1 MSPTPSASIAP
12 PRQTAREWLNTNLF
26 STRYNTLMTVATT
39 ALVLLVIMVIF
50 RWVVFTAEW
59 EAVALNLK
67 LIAVGQYPSDQ
78 MWRVGL
84 IILLASLLTGVSWGL
99 WGGVARTFGL
109 FLVISLGVLA
119 VFPFPL
125 RDLSLVVRVW
135 VAAGPCLV
143 AIGYAGGHRL
153 PVSPRRVIWV
163 WVGLLVLVGILLRGI
178 EGVPFL
184 VYVPTGRWGG
194 LLLTFALAL
203 LGILASFPIGV
214 MLALGRRSN
223 LPVVKLFSVLFIEII
238 RGVPLVTLLFMTQ
251 VILPLFL
258 PEGTTLDRF
267 LRALLAITLFTS
279 AYMAENV
286 RGGLQAVPT
295 GQIEAGKALGLSG
308 YYITLFIVLPQ
319 ALRSVIP
326 TIVGQFISLF
336 KDTSLVVTVGL
347 LDIVGIS
354 KSIILGNVEWIGAQA
369 ETYLFVAFV
378 FWIFT
383 YTMSQASR
391 RLETQLGVGRR

>member
-1 MSPTPSASIAP
+1 MRSSLTTSIVP
-12 PRQTAREWLNTNLF
+12 PRQTVREWFRTNLF
-26 STRYNTLMTVATT
+26 SSPYNTLLTVFTL
-39 ALVLLVIMVIF
+39 ALLLLVAGAIL
-50 RWVVFTAEW
+50 RWIILTAEW

-84 IILLASLLTGVSWGL
+84 IILFACLLTGISWGT
-99 WGGVARTFGL
+99 WGSVARTFGL

-119 VFPFPL
+119 LFPFQL
-125 RDLSLVVRVW
+125 KDLSLEVRAW
-135 VAAGPCLV
+135 VGAGPCLV
-143 AIGYAGGHRL
+143 AAGYVVGRRL
-153 PVSPRRVIWV
+153 PVPPRRVIWA
-163 WVGLLVLVGILLRGI
+163 WVGMLVLVGVLLRGI

-184 VYVPTGRWGG
+184 AYVPTGQWGG
-194 LLLTFALAL
+194 LLLTFMLAL
-203 LGILASFPIGV
+203 IGILASFPIGV
-214 MLALGRRSN
+214 LLALGRRSD

-258 PEGTTLDRF
+258 PEGTALDRF
-267 LRALLAITLFTS
+267 LRALLAITVFTS

-326 TIVGQFISLF
+326 AIVGQFISLF

-369 ETYLFVAFV
+369 EIYLFLAFV

-383 YTMSQASR
+383 FSMSHASR
-391 RLETQLGVGRR
+391 RLESQLGVGRR